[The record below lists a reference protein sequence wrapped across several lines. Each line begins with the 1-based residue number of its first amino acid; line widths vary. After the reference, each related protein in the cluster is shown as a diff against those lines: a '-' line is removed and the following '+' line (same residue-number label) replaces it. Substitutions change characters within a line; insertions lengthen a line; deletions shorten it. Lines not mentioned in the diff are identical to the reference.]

1 VSTVVI
7 DLYDSG
13 ILISDGKRILANC
26 PSCALVETETSILT
40 GKQAEQQ
47 MHLRPQEIS
56 TGFWTDLA
64 GQSTTRHAVN
74 HAEIAFR
81 HMQFAWSLLDRQDH
95 DAILAVSG
103 ALRKQELGLV
113 LGICEKLGIAVIG
126 IVNKAVLA
134 VPGPVPKTQLVW
146 LAVLQQSTILTLVSQ
161 DRKQVSA
168 TRPGRVIEHGLQ
180 SLIQAQAKWV
190 AAAFVRETRF
200 DPLQKGEDEQRL
212 YERLPHWLATL
223 QSIESVGCELHSD
236 GQGHRVQLHRK
247 DVLEINRAAFEEMA
261 ISLSELLPDHKVTLV
276 CSPTCN
282 QVFGLN
288 EFLKDLPGCAMLG
301 TDPTRIARQA
311 LRYHEQ
317 ISSGDATVHYT
328 TALAWDKSTRP
339 ELLEPNPGLLASLRN
354 CPTHLLIGNRAWPL
368 GPKQELRLTKD
379 RHEIRLELDPVCNDR
394 GICRIQKKGMRIEL
408 RHLKE
413 YKVRL
418 NDRLLSE
425 PQPIQSGDRLRI
437 DGYRGTIHFIQVQEH
452 EASHD

>member
-1 VSTVVI
+1 MATVVI

-26 PSCALVETETSILT
+26 PSCALVETETSILA
-40 GKQAEQQ
+40 GRQAEQQ
-47 MHLRPQEIS
+47 MHLRPQQIS

-64 GQSTTRHAVN
+64 GQSTTRHAVS
-74 HAEIAFR
+74 HAEIALR
-81 HMQFAWSLLDRQDH
+81 HMQFAWNLLDRQDH

-113 LGICEKLGIAVIG
+113 LGICEKLDIPVLG

-134 VPGPVPKTQLVW
+134 VPGPVANARLVW
-146 LAVLQQSTILTLVSQ
+146 LAVLQQCTILTLVSQ
-161 DRKQVSA
+161 ERRQVSA
-168 TRPGRVIEHGLQ
+168 SRPGKVIAHGLQ
-180 SLIQAQAKWV
+180 SLIQAQAKWI

-200 DPLQKGEDEQRL
+200 DPLQRGEDEQRL
-212 YERLPHWLATL
+212 HEKLPHWLATL

-247 DVLEINRAAFEEMA
+247 DVLEINRAAFEELA
-261 ISLSELLPDHKVTLV
+261 VSLSELLPDDKVTLV

-288 EFLKDLPGCAMLG
+288 EFLEDLPGCALLG

-311 LRYHEQ
+311 LDYREQ
-317 ISSGDATVHYT
+317 IRSGDAAVHYT
-328 TALAWDKSTRP
+328 TTLTWDKSARP
-339 ELLEPNPGLLASLRN
+339 QVLEPNPGFLAGLRN

-368 GPKQELRLTKD
+368 GPKQELCLTKD
-379 RHEIRLELDPVCNDR
+379 RHEIRLALDPLCNDR
-394 GICRIQKKGMRIEL
+394 GICRIRKKGMRIEL
-408 RHLKE
+408 RHLKD

-425 PQPIQSGDRLRI
+425 PQPIQSGDRLRL
-437 DGYRGTIHFIQVQEH
+437 DGYRGTVHFIQVQEH
-452 EASHD
+452 EAPHG